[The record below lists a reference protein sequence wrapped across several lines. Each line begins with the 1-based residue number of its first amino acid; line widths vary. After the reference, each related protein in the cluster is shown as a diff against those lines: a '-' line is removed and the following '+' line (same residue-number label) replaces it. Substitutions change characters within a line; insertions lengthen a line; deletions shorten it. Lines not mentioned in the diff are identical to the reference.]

1 MAENPDN
8 EWSTK
13 GKALSLFRSTDT
25 ILFFGAPFRGIHEW
39 FQSDLPMLAKRMDLI
54 VRDDVF
60 RSFRKDN
67 PGLDELSQDFID
79 KCHRYKKP
87 NVSYFWEKQLS
98 RVGRIVGDTAIQPVI
113 SVLYSYV

>member
-8 EWSTK
+8 EWSMN
-13 GKALSLFRSTDT
+13 GKALSLFRSTNS
-25 ILFFGAPFRGIHEW
+25 ILFFGTPFRGIHEW
-39 FQSDLPMLAKRMDLI
+39 FHSDLPILAKEMGLI

-60 RSFRKDN
+60 WNFRKDN
-67 PGLDELSQDFID
+67 PVLDELSQDFID

-87 NVSYFWEKQLS
+87 NVSYFWERHLS

-113 SVLYSYV
+113 S